1 MKLLTKKEKQ
11 ALNAADLKKYDEAL
25 ATFTAEWRTKY
36 PNGKE
41 VSARVRALSPTAA
54 PNPDTTKEWRYSI
67 EVSSDDVDFHTA
79 VPNGRLLRPV
89 SNADI
94 IAKSAGFMSFG
105 HMALTLL
112 PIADKG
118 RLVFTMNLR
127 VEGEEYGEGTKRGK
141 YTTTS
146 FAQEN
151 FRYEPSPAAAARV
164 EKATNKA
171 IEAGFVN
178 MLAFQ
183 AAAPTAQVAESEPAD
198 ADL

>member
-1 MKLLTKKEKQ
+1 MKLLTKKEKS
-11 ALNAADLKKYDEAL
+11 LLSAADLKAYETAL
-25 ATFTAEWRTKY
+25 AAFIAEWKAKY

-67 EVSSDDVDFHTA
+67 EVSSDDVDFTTQ

-118 RLVFTMNLR
+118 RMVFTLNLR

-146 FAQEN
+146 LSQEN
-151 FRYEPSPAAAARV
+151 FRYEPSPTVAARV
-164 EKATNKA
+164 QKATEKA
-171 IEAGFVN
+171 IEVGFTN

-183 AAAPTAQVAESEPAD
+183 ATAPTAQVAEGEPAD